1 MDKDSEVL
9 IKDTEIKDGLPFSN
23 KYMQIDKYIPIDW
36 TIRLESLKLAY
47 EVGKQRGF
55 GKDLY
60 NDIDE
65 VFEVADMNLSYLMRK

>member
-1 MDKDSEVL
+1 MDKDSELL
-9 IKDTEIKDGLPFSN
+9 IKDIEIKDALPFN
-23 KYMQIDKYIPIDW
+23 NQYIPLNW